1 MKLSSKTSL
10 TGFALIMTLCLFVLS
25 CNREVTHLELDAVD
39 SLCNVEPREALE
51 LLEAYRTVIDRAPRS
66 ARMRYALLQTKARD
80 KAFVSHTSDSVMKV
94 VVEYY
99 HDHGTANQQLE
110 AMYYLGSVYRDMH
123 DSPRALKWY
132 LEASQWGEQHIA
144 EVDSTVL
151 RNVYAQLS
159 ELYSYQYD
167 WQRSLEA
174 SKREY
179 QLSKDTCD
187 NPRTIMDLANG
198 YVYAEQADSG
208 KLLYDVALK
217 YIVEQ
222 HAERQNSDL
231 IASQLSQLA
240 HRYSDQEQARKRVD
254 ILRQYP
260 GLDSVYS
267 VASALGTYYLL
278 FGPTDSAIYYY
289 RKSYQTTPQLMVK
302 MRAARDLTH
311 LFGKIGQ
318 KDSMYHYTLLFV
330 ELNDS
335 LYRQQQWQQT
345 KLVQNEFEY
354 RRNREAEEEA
364 FRQAAEAKQKL
375 MTYGIVGLVGLYVL
389 VLMMWMRERRARKVI
404 QRQKTEIEQRDDM
417 IAEKEARLKEDTAR
431 LEELDDILDEKQLRL
446 QELDNLLNMRES
458 EMDEMRV
465 QLSRT
470 MEINEDLSS
479 RWDLEAKKREVVE
492 VDLSEVKEALQ
503 KKAAGYNVGRSKK
516 ELIKMMFQLI
526 DQTYPDFGTDI
537 RSRIP
542 EIIKDDLY
550 IIYMKKLGLT
560 TNEIAAILKIDR
572 STVYRHLQSLE
583 EQLGN

>member
-1 MKLSSKTSL
+1 
-10 TGFALIMTLCLFVLS
+10 MTLCLFVLS

-39 SLCNVEPREALE
+39 SLCNVEPQEALE

-132 LEASQWGEQHIA
+132 LEASQWGEQHIT

-375 MTYGIVGLVGLYVL
+375 MTYGIVGLVGLYIL

-417 IAEKEARLKEDTAR
+417 LAEKEARLKEDTAR

-542 EIIKDDLY
+542 KILKDDLN

>member
-1 MKLSSKTSL
+1 
-10 TGFALIMTLCLFVLS
+10 MTLCLFVLS

-39 SLCNVEPREALE
+39 SLCNVEPQEALE

-99 HDHGTANQQLE
+99 HHHGTANQQLE

-132 LEASQWGEQHIA
+132 LEASQWGEQHIT

-240 HRYSDQEQARKRVD
+240 HRYSDQKQARKRVD
-254 ILRQYP
+254 VLRQYP

-364 FRQAAEAKQKL
+364 YRQAAEAKQKL

-417 IAEKEARLKEDTAR
+417 LAEKEARLKEDTAR

-458 EMDEMRV
+458 EMDEMKV

-479 RWDLEAKKREVVE
+479 KWDLEAKKREVVE

-537 RSRIP
+537 RNRIP
-542 EIIKDDLY
+542 KILKDDLY

>member
-39 SLCNVEPREALE
+39 SLCNVEPQEALE
-51 LLEAYRTVIDRAPRS
+51 LLDAYRTVIDRAPRS

-151 RNVYAQLS
+151 RNVYAQLGAVY
-159 ELYSYQYD
+159 LKQND
-167 WQRSLEA
+167 FAKALEA
-174 SKREY
+174 GKREFVLSNDAAY
-179 QLSKDTCD
+179 DPRTNMDLGTGYVRAGVADTGLHYYNKAFDIILEQHTERKHIDILAGQLVQLSMNLK
-187 NPRTIMDLANG
+187 NQ
-198 YVYAEQADSG
+198 AEAMRR
-208 KLLYDVALK
+208 LNIIRK
-217 YIVEQ
+217 YPE
-222 HAERQNSDL
+222 
-231 IASQLSQLA
+231 
-240 HRYSDQEQARKRVD
+240 
-254 ILRQYP
+254 
-260 GLDSVYS
+260 LDSINNVSYGLGSYYS
-267 VASALGTYYLL
+267 N
-278 FGPTDSAIYYY
+278 FGPKDSAIYYQ
-289 RKSYQTTPQLMVK
+289 RIALQKIPDISVK
-302 MRAARDLTH
+302 LGAARYLAN
-311 LFGKIGQ
+311 LYWFVGP
-318 KDSMYHYTLLFV
+318 KDSMYYYSW
-330 ELNDS
+330 LNVQLIDS
-335 LYRQQQWQQT
+335 LYRQQQWQQS

-417 IAEKEARLKEDTAR
+417 LAEKEARLKEDTAR

-470 MEINEDLSS
+470 MEINEDLSL

-537 RSRIP
+537 RNRIP
-542 EIIKDDLY
+542 KILKDDLY

-572 STVYRHLQSLE
+572 STVYRHLQSIE

>member
-39 SLCNVEPREALE
+39 SLCNEEPREALE
-51 LLEAYRTVIDRAPRS
+51 LLDAYRTVIDRAPRS

-99 HDHGTANQQLE
+99 HDRGTANQQLE

-174 SKREY
+174 NKREY
-179 QLSKDTCD
+179 QLSKDTSY

-198 YVYAEQADSG
+198 YVYAEHADSG

-217 YIVEQ
+217 YIIEQ
-222 HAERQNSDL
+222 HSERQNIDL

-254 ILRQYP
+254 ILRQDP
-260 GLDSVYS
+260 DLDSVYN

-364 FRQAAEAKQKL
+364 YRQAAEAKQKL
-375 MTYGIVGLVGLYVL
+375 MTYGIVGLVGLYIL

-404 QRQKTEIEQRDDM
+404 QRQKTEIYLREEQLHH
-417 IAEKEARLKEDTAR
+417 AR
-431 LEELDDILDEKQLRL
+431 
-446 QELDNLLNMRES
+446 
-458 EMDEMRV
+458 
-465 QLSRT
+465 
-470 MEINEDLSS
+470 EINEDLSS
-479 RWDLEAKKREVVE
+479 RWDMEAKKREVVE
-492 VDLSEVKEALQ
+492 VDLSEIKETLQ
-503 KKAAGYNVGRSKK
+503 KRAAGHNVGSPKK
-516 ELIKMMFQLI
+516 ELIKTMFLLI
-526 DQTYPDFGTDI
+526 DRTYPDFGTDI
-537 RSRIP
+537 RHRIP
-542 EIIKDDLY
+542 NISKDDLN
-550 IIYMKKLGLT
+550 IIYMKKLGLSA
-560 TNEIAAILKIDR
+560 NDIAAILEINR